1 MYEELLI
8 EAFPPAETTPLD
20 VLQRS
25 LTVTPPLARV
35 AVTVQGTPRERPSS
49 DGAGKLVAAVVGDL
63 FPASRVLLISY
74 LVVHPDMRGRGIGSA
89 TLSRVLPIWF
99 EQHRP
104 LATLAEVEDPRVHP
118 ARPGQDPAGRLRL
131 YGRLGARILDIPYMQ
146 PEINRGHGRV
156 RDLFLLASP
165 AHSLSVHGAEPA
177 LDADLVETFLTEYFA
192 SAEGVS
198 EPDAE
203 LTVLLKAVRCRPLV
217 PLIPTCRYGTPTR
230 AKWPK

>member
-1 MYEELLI
+1 VSNRLTTAGCTVVDVSSVSDGRRSDLVARMYEELLI

-99 EQHRP
+99 EQHCP
-104 LATLAEVEDPRVHP
+104 LATLAEVGGPVGASGSARTGPGRPQIRRQGAGGLGGPGRGWMSGHAEDI
-118 ARPGQDPAGRLRL
+118 DPACVEYRV
-131 YGRLGARILDIPYMQ
+131 GAR
-146 PEINRGHGRV
+146 
-156 RDLFLLASP
+156 
-165 AHSLSVHGAEPA
+165 
-177 LDADLVETFLTEYFA
+177 
-192 SAEGVS
+192 
-198 EPDAE
+198 
-203 LTVLLKAVRCRPLV
+203 
-217 PLIPTCRYGTPTR
+217 
-230 AKWPK
+230 

>member
-104 LATLAEVEDPRVHP
+104 LATLAEVEDPWVHP
-118 ARPGQDPAGRLRL
+118 ARPGQDPAGPRSV
-131 YGRLGARILDIPYMQ
+131 
-146 PEINRGHGRV
+146 GRV
-156 RDLFLLASP
+156 RA
-165 AHSLSVHGAEPA
+165 AWVVQA
-177 LDADLVETFLTEYFA
+177 
-192 SAEGVS
+192 
-198 EPDAE
+198 
-203 LTVLLKAVRCRPLV
+203 AV
-217 PLIPTCRYGTPTR
+217 G
-230 AKWPK
+230 